1 MTQESDA
8 QQSAVYSVLT
18 FDICSSTDILED
30 LHRTGSTG
38 RWRDLHIKIKEFLHD
53 KAASFPYR
61 LYNFTGDGWIL
72 LFSQKVGG
80 QKLMAFLE
88 ELCKTYASLYATKI
102 RPVLETHPEV
112 LGMTFG
118 MDRGQ
123 LIKIHMNG
131 RDEFVG
137 RPINVACRLQSANC
151 HLQHV
156 VEIGR
161 DGLLDALFALAT
173 YSRKKMA
180 QQERSIHDHRNR
192 L

>member
-38 RWRDLHIKIKEFLHD
+38 RWRDLHIKIKEFLQD
-53 KAASFPYR
+53 KATSFPYQ

-118 MDRGQ
+118 T
-123 LIKIHMNG
+123 
-131 RDEFVG
+131 
-137 RPINVACRLQSANC
+137 
-151 HLQHV
+151 V
-156 VEIGR
+156 VNS
-161 DGLLDALFALAT
+161 
-173 YSRKKMA
+173 YK
-180 QQERSIHDHRNR
+180 SI
-192 L
+192 